1 MKIASAKDKDLLC
14 RLLISC
20 GGTRGA
26 MQAIAAR
33 LKASDSLD
41 LTEILGKLVIVSEPI
56 REIMATC
63 QSVNGAIDTEGLV
76 RHFSSVSHL
85 HKMSDLSVTVASELP
100 KEQIAVAHTLLP
112 LTLVEGNYCY
122 DNGEAHVR
130 IDGLVQ
136 IGPSKGQPYAHL
148 AGIIW
153 IEGDNLWSEISM
165 KQQDDGV
172 AARASEL
179 VNIDYSCAP
188 KLRLA
193 TLDGAKQLGY
203 SA

>member
-14 RLLISC
+14 RLLVSC

-33 LKASDSLD
+33 LKASDSMD

-63 QSVNGAIDTEGLV
+63 QGVNGVIDAEGLV
-76 RHFSSVSHL
+76 QHFSSVTHL

-112 LTLVEGNYCY
+112 LILVGGNYCY
-122 DNGEAHVR
+122 DNGKAH
-130 IDGLVQ
+130 IKIEGLVQ
-136 IGPSKGQPYAHL
+136 VGVAKGQPYAHL
-148 AGIIW
+148 AGLIW
-153 IEGDNLWSEISM
+153 IEGDDIWADVATR
-165 KQQDDGV
+165 QQSDGV
-172 AARASEL
+172 VARAEAL
-179 VNIDYSCAP
+179 VSIDYSLAP
-188 KLRLA
+188 KLQSA
-193 TLDGAKQLGY
+193 TEDGAKQLGY